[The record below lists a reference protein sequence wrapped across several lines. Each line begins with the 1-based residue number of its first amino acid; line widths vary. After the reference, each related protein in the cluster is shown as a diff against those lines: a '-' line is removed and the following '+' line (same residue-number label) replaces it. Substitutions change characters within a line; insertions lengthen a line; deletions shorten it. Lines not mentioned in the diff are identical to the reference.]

1 MMMPWSKELQD
12 SWKAQQKIKNDQK
25 DCTVCGCPI
34 TKKDYDDYKMCPWC
48 YAESIFDNEGGMP
61 F

>member
-1 MMMPWSKELQD
+1 MPWSKELQD

-25 DCTVCGCPI
+25 DCIVCGCPI